1 MGIYLIFV
9 FCYYIG
15 VYFRTLAKRHPVLK
29 YSGRKVHKAAG
40 TLDQAGL
47 FLLNSGG
54 GCLKTVG
61 FVGPSGTGKSHR
73 ASWVARE
80 RGIEFIIDDG
90 LLIRG
95 NQVIA
100 GTSAK
105 KESTRV
111 GSIKRAL
118 FSHDDH
124 VREVADALNRYKPNA
139 VLILGTSDGMV
150 ERIAERLGLPA
161 ISEKIYITDVADE
174 YEIKQAMATRR
185 EQGKHVIPVPT
196 FEIKKD
202 FSGYFLDPLQIF
214 RRKGKGNF
222 QLVGEKS
229 VVRPTFSYLGNYT
242 ISDYTIYQIVEYV
255 VTNIEGVSK
264 ISRFRAENRPEGTYM
279 EMDLVLIY
287 GYKIRD
293 LIKEVQRKVAD
304 EVEKLTALNI
314 MQINITVKSLVVEK

>member
-1 MGIYLIFV
+1 
-9 FCYYIG
+9 
-15 VYFRTLAKRHPVLK
+15 LALTGGK
-29 YSGRKVHKAAG
+29 
-40 TLDQAGL
+40 
-47 FLLNSGG
+47 LLRV
-54 GCLKTVG
+54 VG

-90 LLIRG
+90 LLIKV
-95 NQVIA
+95 NQVVA

-105 KESTRV
+105 KEKTRV

-118 FSHDDH
+118 FSDEEHA
-124 VREVADALNRYKPNA
+124 REVKNAISLHKPEA
-139 VLILGTSDGMV
+139 ILILGTSDQMV
-150 ERIAERLGLPA
+150 ERIAKRLGLPE
-161 ISEKIYITDVADE
+161 ISQKVYITDVADE
-174 YEIKQAMATRR
+174 FEIKQAMATRR

-222 QLVGEKS
+222 QLDGEKS

-255 VTNIEGVSK
+255 VINIKGVAK

-287 GYKIRD
+287 GCQIKPLIRD
-293 LIKEVQRKVAD
+293 IQQKVS
-304 EVEKLTALNI
+304 EEIERLTAINI
-314 MQINITVKSLVVEK
+314 RQFNITVKSLVIEK